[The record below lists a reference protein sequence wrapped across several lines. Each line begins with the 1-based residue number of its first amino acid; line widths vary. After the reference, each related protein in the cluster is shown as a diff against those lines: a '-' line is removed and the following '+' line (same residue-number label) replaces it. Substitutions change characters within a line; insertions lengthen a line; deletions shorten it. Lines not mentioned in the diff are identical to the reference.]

1 LLNIQHSNVLI
12 YFNILLLQNI
22 LREIFHEE
30 VTLKYTFTSTL

>member
-1 LLNIQHSNVLI
+1 
-12 YFNILLLQNI
+12 LQNI